1 MVYRENGAIIRYPGN
16 TTVAT
21 VSSYTVGDV
30 LGMAID
36 STNVRFYKN
45 NILQGTYAHGYSKD
59 YFVTALNVPNTG
71 TSTMTANFG
80 QKPFK
85 YAPPEDFQPLNAANV
100 RPETVISRPDQY
112 VGVTTYTGNDA
123 ATHHITGLN
132 FSAVPDF
139 VWIKNIDQSE
149 KHILHDTVR
158 DIGNTLYSNNSD
170 QADTGATYSARFKS
184 FDFNGFTVGT
194 THSGTNSD
202 GDDFIAWCWKAGGNK
217 NTFNIDDV
225 GYANASDVGMNIGGQ
240 NSNAYNQTETWSST
254 VSGRV
259 AGSPYDAT
267 KMFDGNLTTYTDH
280 VVQNSTITW
289 TRTLTSVTS
298 LRVYIHQG
306 NSTGTVTTVGANGTQ
321 VDTISANFGPGWHN
335 IALRG
340 TIYSITFARGGSGNP
355 LSIYAVEVNGVMYV
369 DNGVTPPN
377 VPSIAVTGASVGT
390 KQGFSIVRYT
400 GTYSSQPTTLATV
413 SHGLLQSPDFIITK
427 STNNTNDN
435 GYWNVYHSSLNVN
448 QFLRLGSTAAVA
460 TISSGAGGDIAAHP
474 TKTTFNTYYYSG
486 SGNSGSDYIGYVWHD
501 VPGLQKFGQYEGNTT
516 EGAFVELGFRP
527 AIIWIK
533 AIDQTWY
540 WNVQDAERSPIN
552 PSKGNFLRFDT
563 TATENAA
570 SGNNNID
577 FLSNGFKIRSTTNQ
591 SEPTN
596 VNGQTYIYA
605 AWAEAPTVNLFGAQ
619 SNAR

>member
-1 MVYRENGAIIRYPGN
+1 
-16 TTVAT
+16 
-21 VSSYTVGDV
+21 
-30 LGMAID
+30 
-36 STNVRFYKN
+36 
-45 NILQGTYAHGYSKD
+45 
-59 YFVTALNVPNTG
+59 
-71 TSTMTANFG
+71 
-80 QKPFK
+80 
-85 YAPPEDFQPLNAANV
+85 
-100 RPETVISRPDQY
+100 
-112 VGVTTYTGNDA
+112 
-123 ATHHITGLN
+123 
-132 FSAVPDF
+132 
-139 VWIKNIDQSE
+139 
-149 KHILHDTVR
+149 
-158 DIGNTLYSNNSD
+158 
-170 QADTGATYSARFKS
+170 
-184 FDFNGFTVGT
+184 
-194 THSGTNSD
+194 
-202 GDDFIAWCWKAGGNK
+202 
-217 NTFNIDDV
+217 
-225 GYANASDVGMNIGGQ
+225 GMNIGGQ

-306 NSTGTVTTVGANGTQ
+306 NSTGTVTTVGETGTQ

-448 QFLRLGSTAAVA
+448 QFLRLGSTAAAA

-501 VPGLQKFGQYEGNTT
+501 VPGLQKFGKYTGN
-516 EGAFVELGFRP
+516 GNADGPFIELGFRP
-527 AIIWIK
+527 AVILLKKTSESSDASWML
-533 AIDQTWY
+533 
-540 WNVQDAERSPIN
+540 QD
-552 PSKGNFLRFDT
+552 
-563 TATENAA
+563 
-570 SGNNNID
+570 
-577 FLSNGFKIRSTTNQ
+577 STR
-591 SEPTN
+591 EPFN
-596 VNGQTYIYA
+596 DG
-605 AWAEAPTVNLFGAQ
+605 
-619 SNAR
+619 